1 MSRLA
6 RKPIM
11 IPSGVTVNQEN
22 DWWVFRGPK
31 GELKQNL
38 PNIIS
43 ITKTETENGLMVKL
57 SKSASP
63 KQKWPRAMLGTAAAL
78 VQNALKGV
86 AEGFEKKLE
95 LEGVGYKV
103 QPDGK
108 DLVLFLG
115 FSHPVRFLAPEG
127 ITFSVEKNII
137 TVRGID
143 KAKVGKAAAE
153 LRSQKPP
160 EPYKGKGIHYIGE
173 VIKRKAGKKATS
185 SA

>member
-6 RKPIM
+6 RKPITM
-11 IPSGVTVNQEN
+11 PKEVAANQ
-22 DWWVFRGPK
+22 DGDAWIFRGPK
-31 GELKQNL
+31 GEIKQIF
-38 PNIIS
+38 PSIIA
-43 ITKTETENGLMVKL
+43 IEKTDDGLVVKL
-57 SKSASP
+57 SERASQ

-78 VQNALKGV
+78 VRNAIKGV

-103 QPDGK
+103 QLDGK
-108 DLVLFLG
+108 DLVLALG
-115 FSHPVRFLAPEG
+115 FSHPVRFSAPEG
-127 ITFSVEKNII
+127 IVFTVEKNSI
-137 TVRGID
+137 TVRGVD

-160 EPYKGKGIHYIGE
+160 EPYKGKGIHYAGE
-173 VIKRKAGKKATS
+173 VIRRKAGKKATS